1 MTEEVRNQIVG
12 QFYGIIPTI
21 LIILAIAVI
30 AGIGYRLLLKKISKM
45 GKKDEN
51 EEKSENEK
59 K

>member
-1 MTEEVRNQIVG
+1 MTEEVKNQIIG

-45 GKKDEN
+45 GKKGEN